1 MPNFPTYPGELPP
14 YLNPWK
20 PRHYFL
26 LAYWVFFRPTALKC
40 YLYQADPELYKT
52 GVGLGIFRTLG
63 VRAYRNLYLMMP
75 VIVLFFSL
83 IITTPFSLIDY
94 FVLGIPV
101 NIFEWMFKITRGV
114 AVGVAYGVAVSVAFG
129 VAVGVAVGVAAGVA
143 AGVAIGVTDVAFSG
157 VATKGLE
164 SAAFG
169 VLGGVAFGVLGGVAF
184 GVAIGVAIGVVGVV
198 KGVALGVVGGV
209 ALGMGASRAI
219 FYPIQWLLSLLNISG
234 KVKHPLL
241 CDEFMVLPLPY
252 IRHSL
257 EQTLRQNEQK
267 GLCQLAEIMSNP
279 FQRWLMQKILY
290 NYLHEQKQP
299 LDFTYNRIL
308 GNAALNTYVFAPV
321 DPKDWERMPNHRQL
335 LLGEL
340 AGKWLDIFNFPLSN
354 ASEKLVWWLTN
365 PFRERRSTPLTQFA
379 ALLYALYKIDRESPA
394 DILNQTWAKDAYTH
408 INPYPNGKEIRQS
421 FAAFA
426 AFLNYQ
432 NLTDL
437 INAQHLTA
445 DLPDTHTAIRPTVLI
460 ALTRLGDIGAE
471 IATYKD
477 STSRVNK
484 LSALARAAESLEQ
497 LKTYANTEINEPERY
512 IFVAIIEQWQ
522 PLITAASGEIGRFTL
537 TEPIQNP
544 YIVGNPVKP
553 PIFVGREDIFR
564 QLEALWQPKEC
575 PSVVLY
581 GHRRIGKTSILKNLG
596 AQFGTQSQ
604 IIDFNMQRVGFVKN
618 IGELLYN
625 LAINIYDELPNPTI
639 TEPEETRFLTSNP
652 YTTFDRFLKKLDKL
666 PHKKRLLITI
676 DEFELIE
683 KAINEK
689 RIEPYLLEYLRGLIH
704 TYPWFIIALAGLHT
718 LEEMCH
724 DYWNPLFLT
733 VKPILVSFLS
743 DGATHQLITAPEPDF
758 PLEYEKAAIEKI
770 IQVTYNQPYL
780 VQHICHGLVERF
792 NTQTFEKG
800 KEQTRQ
806 FTRADVTQVIDSKS
820 FFTNAH
826 AYFNGVW
833 AQADVD
839 DKQPIILKI
848 LAPMPNGLTLSELA
862 TQTKLSE
869 NALAEALKILQNHD
883 IIKREGDR
891 FTYTVALMQ
900 RWVRE
905 KSTAD

>member
-1 MPNFPTYPGELPP
+1 
-14 YLNPWK
+14 
-20 PRHYFL
+20 
-26 LAYWVFFRPTALKC
+26 
-40 YLYQADPELYKT
+40 
-52 GVGLGIFRTLG
+52 
-63 VRAYRNLYLMMP
+63 
-75 VIVLFFSL
+75 
-83 IITTPFSLIDY
+83 
-94 FVLGIPV
+94 
-101 NIFEWMFKITRGV
+101 V
-114 AVGVAYGVAVSVAFG
+114 AV
-129 VAVGVAVGVAAGVA
+129 
-143 AGVAIGVTDVAFSG
+143 
-157 VATKGLE
+157 
-164 SAAFG
+164 
-169 VLGGVAFGVLGGVAF
+169 GVAFGVLGGVAIGVV
-184 GVAIGVAIGVVGVV
+184 GVAIGVPVGV
-198 KGVALGVVGGV
+198 G
-209 ALGMGASRAI
+209 I
-219 FYPIQWLLSLLNISG
+219 FYPIQWFLRLSISG

-241 CDEFMVLPLPY
+241 WDEFIVFPLSD
-252 IRHSL
+252 IHHSL
-257 EQTLRQNEQK
+257 EQTLQQNEQK
-267 GLCQLAEIMSNP
+267 GLCQLAQIMSNP
-279 FQRWLMQKILY
+279 FQRWQMQKILY
-290 NYLHEQKQP
+290 NYLHEKKQP
-299 LDFTYNRIL
+299 LDFIYNRIL

-321 DPKDWERMPNHRQL
+321 FPFLWERISSHRQL

-340 AGKWLDIFNFPLSN
+340 AGKRVDIFNDPLVN
-354 ASEKLVWWLTN
+354 AGEKLVWWLTN

-379 ALLYALYKIDRESPA
+379 ALLYALYKQDRESPT
-394 DILNQTWAKDAYTH
+394 DILNQTWAKYAYTN
-408 INPYPNGKEIRQS
+408 INPYPNGKEISQS

-445 DLPDTHTAIRPTVLI
+445 DLPDTNTAIRPTVLI

-471 IATYKD
+471 IATYQD

-497 LKTYANTEINEPERY
+497 LKTYTNTEINEPERY
-512 IFVAIIEQWQ
+512 IFSAIIEQWQ

-553 PIFVGREDIFR
+553 PIFVGREDILR

-581 GHRRIGKTSILKNLG
+581 GHRRMGKTSILKNLG
-596 AQFGTQSQ
+596 ARFGTQSQ
-604 IIDFNMQRVGFVKN
+604 IIDFNMQRVGFVN
-618 IGELLYN
+618 NTGELLYN
-625 LAINIYDELPNPTI
+625 LAIHIYEELPNLTI

-666 PHKKRLLITI
+666 PQKKRLLITI

-724 DYWNPLFLT
+724 DYWHPFFGSVTNIRISFLT
-733 VKPILVSFLS
+733 P
-743 DGATHQLITAPEPDF
+743 GAARQLITQPNPDF
-758 PLEYEKAAIEKI
+758 PLDYDADAIENI
-770 IQVTYNQPYL
+770 IHLTGGQPYL

-792 NTQTFEKG
+792 NTKTFEKG
-800 KEQTRQ
+800 MEQTRQ
-806 FTRADVTQVIDSKS
+806 FTRADVTQVIDSKA

-833 AQADVD
+833 KQANVD
-839 DKQPIILKI
+839 DKQPIILKT
-848 LAPMPNGLTLSELA
+848 LAPIPNGLTLSELA
-862 TQTKLSE
+862 TQTKLPE
-869 NALAEALKILQNHD
+869 PALKEALKILQNHD
-883 IIKREGDR
+883 IIKRQEDR

-900 RWVRE
+900 RWVKE
-905 KSTAD
+905 FK